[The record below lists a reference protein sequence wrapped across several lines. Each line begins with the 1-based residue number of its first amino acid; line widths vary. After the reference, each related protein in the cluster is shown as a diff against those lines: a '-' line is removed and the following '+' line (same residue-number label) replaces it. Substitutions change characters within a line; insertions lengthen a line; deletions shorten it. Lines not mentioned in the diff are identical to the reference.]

1 MKRRVLLANQPLFS
15 QMKIHPLLVVA
26 LSCALVLGGCRKRKA
41 TPTPEIAPETP
52 AEVAA
57 PPPTAGSAA
66 QAVPAPV
73 NVTQVEAGV
82 EFSDLNNVIASFEA
96 FHKRM
101 PTVADLQK
109 SYYGGT
115 RPIPI
120 PPGYK
125 LVIDQ
130 KSKKAKLVPG
140 N

>member
-1 MKRRVLLANQPLFS
+1 MNTRLLLAL
-15 QMKIHPLLVVA
+15 A
-26 LSCALVLGGCRKRKA
+26 LTCGLVLGGCRKRKA
-41 TPTPEIAPETP
+41 APAPEIAPEAP
-52 AEVAA
+52 AAAAA
-57 PPPTAGSAA
+57 PPQAAGSAA
-66 QAVPAPV
+66 QPAPAPV
-73 NVTQVEAGV
+73 SVAQVEAGV
-82 EFSDLNNVIASFEA
+82 EFGDLNNVIASFEA

-101 PTVADLQK
+101 PTVEDLKK

-115 RPIPI
+115 RPIPV